1 MYHTGARN
9 NASRYEIAR
18 HILTELG
25 QEARLPELLI
35 SSEAPDARDVRLNT
49 NKLAAAGGA
58 TFTESRAALS
68 QCLK

>member
-1 MYHTGARN
+1 M
-9 NASRYEIAR
+9 AR

-49 NKLAAAGGA
+49 NKLAAAGV

-68 QCLK
+68 QCLKEFRF

>member
-49 NKLAAAGGA
+49 NKLATAGV